1 MTMTSDVDGV
11 DGVDGGHRVA
21 DGGRADAGDRPDAG
35 RPDAGNGSDAGD
47 RPDAVGARC
56 RIDVDAD
63 GTYGW
68 RVVAQNG
75 RVVAV
80 SARPFQEYDNCR
92 SSFEALCRGRAQ
104 LAGAVQH
111 TPGGNGWMW
120 LLRNAEGGVVAVSA
134 RPYERHSTCRAAG
147 QRFRALLAEMV
158 EVTGSCP

>member
-1 MTMTSDVDGV
+1 MTVTNDAN
-11 DGVDGGHRVA
+11 GVDGGDRA
-21 DGGRADAGDRPDAG
+21 DGGGRADAGDRPDAG
-35 RPDAGNGSDAGD
+35 
-47 RPDAVGARC
+47 GARC
-56 RIDVDAD
+56 RIDVGAD
-63 GTYGW
+63 GTYSW

-80 SARPFQEYDNCR
+80 SARPFQEYGNCR
-92 SSFEALCRGRAQ
+92 RSFEALCRGRAQ

-120 LLRNAEGGVVAVSA
+120 LLRDAEGGVVAVSA

-147 QRFRALLAEMV
+147 QRFRALLTEMV